1 MLFTAGFAVGAD
13 LLFSLYTA
21 ACLAEMGG
29 SEPGDLSAPASDKSA
44 HAFTYSPVF
53 FTVKDTIF
61 MLDRATIFRAKTLNP
76 FAFFREVRNLMFAT
90 IAF

>member
-44 HAFTYSPVF
+44 HAFTY
-53 FTVKDTIF
+53 TVLCF
-61 MLDRATIFRAKTLNP
+61 SQLRTLSLCLIGP
-76 FAFFREVRNLMFAT
+76 PYLGLKP
-90 IAF
+90 